1 MEKENFNDESNH
13 KINEEKI
20 LLDIYN
26 NMLYPPPIGKYSK
39 NLSFD
44 STLNMNSLI
53 PITLN
58 NNNVM
63 LGEGAFSKV
72 QLYQHKKT
80 KIKYAVKIMN
90 LIELE
95 KLSQNKKFVLNEVSI
110 QGRIS
115 HPNIIKL
122 FNFYEIKKNYVLIL
136 EYASKGT
143 LFDLINAES
152 GLSESIAFYYFIQTL
167 NAIYFL
173 HLHSII
179 HRDLK
184 PENLLINENNI
195 LKLCDF
201 GWSVKLK
208 SDKRTTF
215 CGTVEYMAPEIIK
228 KQQYD
233 ETIDVWS
240 LGVLL
245 YELVHSYSPFYS
257 EDCDYKKIGNNI
269 IQSEFEFKEGLSEDY
284 KDLIQKIL
292 IKDSEQRIKIEEIY
306 QHPFITKHINT
317 IYREIN
323 GFNNTY
329 NNALLDY
336 NNINAKLKDKTAIKD
351 LKNKSL
357 INYMNTE
364 YNNITN
370 NKKTDDIIYNKN
382 EKNKN
387 NGYFY
392 KKISPKNNNIKQTII
407 DYKIKYK
414 KYHNSKQQDNDFE
427 NNTNIDAN
435 YIFESIP
442 TEPEAK
448 ILPDS
453 KQYKEIKNVNNGICI
468 KKNDNHSPN
477 VKKGENNALLLN
489 VSRNKKQINNNK
501 KEKKI
506 KNLFIIQ
513 NKSQNKILH
522 VKSFSL
528 EQNNLNQSQLKDNKL
543 KIIIRINNTQ
553 NRNFID
559 KNKKENLSTKN
570 KKIINNYFENNYEHY
585 PPIKNKKVSPIIKM
599 NDNNNRSNY
608 TINNNKTTNQILLG
622 DIKNIYNNIT
632 LPNNNS
638 NNNNNIKFK
647 KVDLNESPTNYTKQI
662 SKKRNYI
669 KNISYL
675 KKDIIKTENNNCSP
689 YITLANSSNINNSS
703 NIILNN
709 TNKNSPKN
717 ILKTKNAL
725 QLKKLIKN
733 YKIPNS
739 SNNNSK
745 ILRRINSESN
755 CNISANN
762 INNNSSREIIGKVK
776 SIDHPKNLSKFNEMK
791 QLSIVN
797 IHKNIKSSIIH
808 KIVVKNVKADLNNTI
823 HINNSNKLR
832 RENNNIHQNL
842 TQNINLT
849 MINQN
854 IINNNIQGGSMISD
868 NSNIIKKYNSYNK
881 NKKLIA
887 FSKSNK
893 AMIQTLIQDNNKKIE
908 NSSKDKISNK
918 KKAIKKVY
926 SELKLKPKDFHKILQ
941 NNKKMI
947 KIELNA

>member
-1 MEKENFNDESNH
+1 MEKEKFNDENNH
-13 KINEEKI
+13 TINEEKI

-39 NLSFD
+39 NLNFD

-53 PITLN
+53 PITLKN
-58 NNNVM
+58 ENIM

-72 QLYQHKKT
+72 QLYQHKTT
-80 KIKYAVKIMN
+80 KIKYAVKKMN
-90 LIELE
+90 LIQLE
-95 KLSQNKKFVLNEVSI
+95 KLSQNKKFVLNEMSI
-110 QGRIS
+110 QGRIN

-122 FNFYEIKKNYVLIL
+122 FNFYEIKKNYILIL

-143 LFDLINAES
+143 LFDLINS
-152 GLSESIAFYYFIQTL
+152 KNGLSESIAFYYFIQTL

-245 YELVHSYSPFYS
+245 YELVHSYSPFCS
-257 EDCDYKKIGNNI
+257 EDCDYRKIGNNI

-292 IKDSEQRIKIEEIY
+292 IKDSEKRIKIEEIY

-323 GFNNTY
+323 SFNNTY
-329 NNALLDY
+329 NNTLIDY
-336 NNINAKLKDKTAIKD
+336 NNLNSKLNGKTAIKD
-351 LKNKSL
+351 LKNKS
-357 INYMNTE
+357 IMNYMNTE
-364 YNNITN
+364 YNNIVI
-370 NKKTDDIIYNKN
+370 NKKKTGDIIYNRI

-387 NGYFY
+387 SGCFY
-392 KKISPKNNNIKQTII
+392 KKNSPKINNTKDQSN

-414 KYHNSKQQDNDFE
+414 DYDISRQQDNDFE
-427 NNTNIDAN
+427 NNTDTN

-442 TEPEAK
+442 TEPEPK

-453 KQYKEIKNVNNGICI
+453 KKCKEIKKVNNDIFI
-468 KKNDNHSPN
+468 KKNENNSPN
-477 VKKGENNALLLN
+477 IKKGENNLLLLN
-489 VSRNKKQINNNK
+489 TSKNKKQINSIK
-501 KEKKI
+501 KENKI
-506 KNLFIIQ
+506 KNLFKIQ
-513 NKSQNKILH
+513 NQNQNKISH

-570 KKIINNYFENNYEHY
+570 KKIINNYFEDKYEHY
-585 PPIKNKKVSPIIKM
+585 PPKKNKKVSPKSKM
-599 NDNNNRSNY
+599 NANNNRNNY
-608 TINNNKTTNQILLG
+608 TTNDNKAINQILLG
-622 DIKNIYNNIT
+622 DMKNTSNNIT
-632 LPNNNS
+632 LPNNN
-638 NNNNNIKFK
+638 NKNIIKYK
-647 KVDLNESPTNYTKQI
+647 KLDLNESPI
-662 SKKRNYI
+662 NYI
-669 KNISYL
+669 KQSSKTKNYIKKISYL
-675 KKDIIKTENNNCSP
+675 KKDIIKTENSNCSP
-689 YITLANSSNINNSS
+689 YITLANASNGNNSS
-703 NIILNN
+703 NIIISN

-717 ILKTKNAL
+717 ILKTKNGL
-725 QLKKLIKN
+725 ELKKIIRN

-739 SNNNSK
+739 NNNNSK
-745 ILRRINSESN
+745 FIRRINSESN

-762 INNNSSREIIGKVK
+762 INNNSSREINGKVR
-776 SIDHPKNLSKFNEMK
+776 SIDHPQNSSKFNELK

-797 IHKNIKSSIIH
+797 IHKNTKSSIIQ
-808 KIVVKNVKADLNNTI
+808 KIVVKNVKSDLNNTI
-823 HINNSNKLR
+823 NISNGNKQR
-832 RENNNIHQNL
+832 TENNNNNHQNL

-854 IINNNIQGGSMISD
+854 IINNNIHGGNINND

-881 NKKLIA
+881 NKKLIT
-887 FSKSNK
+887 FSRSNK
-893 AMIQTLIQDNNKKIE
+893 TMIQTFTHDNNKGTGNI
-908 NSSKDKISNK
+908 SKDKISHK
-918 KKAIKKVY
+918 KKSIKKVC
-926 SELKLKPKDFHKILQ
+926 SELKLKPKEYHKILQ

>member
-1 MEKENFNDESNH
+1 MEKEIFNDESNN

-39 NLSFD
+39 NLIFD
-44 STLNMNSLI
+44 TTLNMNSLI
-53 PITLN
+53 PITLK

-72 QLYQHKKT
+72 QLYQHKTT
-80 KIKYAVKIMN
+80 KIKYAVKKMN
-90 LIELE
+90 LIQLE
-95 KLSQNKKFVLNEVSI
+95 KLSQNKKFVLNEVNI

-122 FNFYEIKKNYVLIL
+122 FNFYEIKKNYILIL

-143 LFDLINAES
+143 LFDLINTNN

-245 YELVHSYSPFYS
+245 YELVHSYSPFCS
-257 EDCDYKKIGNNI
+257 EDCDYRKIGNNI

-317 IYREIN
+317 IYREVN
-323 GFNNTY
+323 SFNNTY
-329 NNALLDY
+329 NNTLIDY
-336 NNINAKLKDKTAIKD
+336 NNLNYKLNGKAKIKD

-357 INYMNTE
+357 MNYMNTE
-364 YNNITN
+364 YNNIAN
-370 NKKTDDIIYNKN
+370 NKKTGDIIYNRK

-387 NGYFY
+387 KGCFY
-392 KKISPKNNNIKQTII
+392 KKISPKNNKIKEQNK
-407 DYKIKYK
+407 DYIIKYK
-414 KYHNSKQQDNDFE
+414 NYDNSRQQDNDFE
-427 NNTNIDAN
+427 NNTDTN

-442 TEPEAK
+442 TEPEPK

-453 KQYKEIKNVNNGICI
+453 KKCKEIKKVNNDIY
-468 KKNDNHSPN
+468 KKNNDHNP
-477 VKKGENNALLLN
+477 VIKKGENNLLLLN
-489 VSRNKKQINNNK
+489 TLRNKKQIGESIK
-501 KEKKI
+501 KEQQI
-506 KNLFIIQ
+506 KNLFKNQ
-513 NKSQNKILH
+513 SPNKILH

-543 KIIIRINNTQ
+543 KIIIKINNAQ

-559 KNKKENLSTKN
+559 KIKKENLSTKN
-570 KKIINNYFENNYEHY
+570 KKIINNYLGDNFEHY
-585 PPIKNKKVSPIIKM
+585 PPIKNKKISPMSTSNENRNK
-599 NDNNNRSNY
+599 NNC
-608 TINNNKTTNQILLG
+608 TTNNNKTINQILLG
-622 DIKNIYNNIT
+622 DIKNTSNIT
-632 LPNNNS
+632 LPNISNS
-638 NNNNNIKFK
+638 NIIKYK
-647 KVDLNESPTNYTKQI
+647 KADLNESPTNYIKQS
-662 SKKRNYI
+662 SKKKNFI

-675 KKDIIKTENNNCSP
+675 KKDIIKTENNSCSP
-689 YITLANSSNINNSS
+689 YITLANSCNGNNSS
-703 NIILNN
+703 NIIISN
-709 TNKNSPKN
+709 TNKKSSKN
-717 ILKTKNAL
+717 ILKAKNSL
-725 QLKKLIKN
+725 ELKKLIKN

-739 SNNNSK
+739 NKNNSK
-745 ILRRINSESN
+745 LLRRINSESN

-762 INNNSSREIIGKVK
+762 INNNSSKEIICKVR
-776 SIDHPKNLSKFNEMK
+776 SIDHPKIMSKFNEMK
-791 QLSIVN
+791 QFSIVN
-797 IHKNIKSSIIH
+797 IHKNTKSPIIH
-808 KIVVKNVKADLNNTI
+808 KIIVKNVKANLNNTI
-823 HINNSNKLR
+823 NINNSNKLR
-832 RENNNIHQNL
+832 TENNNNNQQNL

-854 IINNNIQGGSMISD
+854 IINNNIHGGSIISD
-868 NSNIIKKYNSYNK
+868 NSNIIKKNNSYNK
-881 NKKLIA
+881 NKKLIT

-893 AMIQTLIQDNNKKIE
+893 AMIQTLTQEYNKRNE
-908 NSSKDKISNK
+908 NSSKDKISHK
-918 KKAIKKVY
+918 KKVIKKVC

>member
-1 MEKENFNDESNH
+1 MEKEKFNDENNNL
-13 KINEEKI
+13 INEEKI

-39 NLSFD
+39 NLNFD
-44 STLNMNSLI
+44 STLNMNSLM
-53 PITLN
+53 PMTLKN
-58 NNNVM
+58 NNIM

-72 QLYQHKKT
+72 QLYQHKTT
-80 KIKYAVKIMN
+80 KIKYAVKKMN
-90 LIELE
+90 LIQLE

-110 QGRIS
+110 QGRIN

-122 FNFYEIKKNYVLIL
+122 FNFYEIKKNYILIL

-143 LFDLINAES
+143 LFDLINAEN

-208 SDKRTTF
+208 NDKRTTF

-245 YELVHSYSPFYS
+245 YELVHSYSPFCT

-292 IKDSEQRIKIEEIY
+292 IKDSEKRIKIEEIY

-323 GFNNTY
+323 SFNNTY
-329 NNALLDY
+329 NNTLIDFTNL
-336 NNINAKLKDKTAIKD
+336 NNKLNGKTAIKD
-351 LKNKSL
+351 LKNRSL
-357 INYMNTE
+357 MNYMKTE
-364 YNNITN
+364 YNNIAF
-370 NKKTDDIIYNKN
+370 NKDIIYNRN

-387 NGYFY
+387 SGCIY
-392 KKISPKNNNIKQTII
+392 KKISPKFNKTKEQNN
-407 DYKIKYK
+407 DYKIQYK
-414 KYHNSKQQDNDFE
+414 NYDNSRQQDNDFE
-427 NNTNIDAN
+427 NNTDTN
-435 YIFESIP
+435 YFFESIP
-442 TEPEAK
+442 TEPEPK

-453 KQYKEIKNVNNGICI
+453 KKCKEIKKVNNSILI
-468 KKNDNHSPN
+468 KKNNNHSPN
-477 VKKGENNALLLN
+477 IKKGENNLLLLN
-489 VSRNKKQINNNK
+489 TSRNKKDINSIK

-506 KNLFIIQ
+506 KNLFKNQ
-513 NKSQNKILH
+513 NQNKISH

-570 KKIINNYFENNYEHY
+570 KKIINNYFGDNTEHY
-585 PPIKNKKVSPIIKM
+585 PPIKNKKISPINRT
-599 NDNNNRSNY
+599 NDNINKNNYS
-608 TINNNKTTNQILLG
+608 TNNNKTINQILLG
-622 DIKNIYNNIT
+622 DIKNTSNII
-632 LPNNNS
+632 LPNNS
-638 NNNNNIKFK
+638 NIIKYK
-647 KVDLNESPTNYTKQI
+647 KFELNESPINYNKQN
-662 SKKRNYI
+662 KKKNYI

-675 KKDIIKTENNNCSP
+675 KKDIIKTENNNYSP
-689 YITLANSSNINNSS
+689 YITLVNSSNGNNSS
-703 NIILNN
+703 NIIISN

-725 QLKKLIKN
+725 ELKKLIKN

-739 SNNNSK
+739 SNSNSK
-745 ILRRINSESN
+745 FLRRINSESN

-762 INNNSSREIIGKVK
+762 INNNSSREINGKVK
-776 SIDHPKNLSKFNEMK
+776 SIDHPKNLSKFNELK

-797 IHKNIKSSIIH
+797 IHKSTKSSVIH
-808 KIVVKNVKADLNNTI
+808 KIVVKNVKTNLNNTI
-823 HINNSNKLR
+823 NINNTNKQR
-832 RENNNIHQNL
+832 IENNNNIHQNL

-854 IINNNIQGGSMISD
+854 IINNNIHGGNI
-868 NSNIIKKYNSYNK
+868 NSVNQNIIKKNNTYNK
-881 NKKLIA
+881 NNKLIT

-893 AMIQTLIQDNNKKIE
+893 TMIQNLTQDNNKRTDNI
-908 NSSKDKISNK
+908 SKDKILHK
-918 KKAIKKVY
+918 KKAIKKVC
-926 SELKLKPKDFHKILQ
+926 SELKLKPKEFHKILQ

-947 KIELNA
+947 KIELNS